1 MCMRRYSRPATLSVG
16 EKPGIS
22 KQCCVGEFVPT
33 LARRWSLASLPSLV
47 PVPTS
52 SERFAN

>member
-1 MCMRRYSRPATLSVG
+1 MRRYSRPATLSVG
-16 EKPGIS
+16 EKPAIS

-33 LARRWSLASLPSLV
+33 MARRWSIASLPSLV